1 MKTLYESLLDDFDT
15 LETKANPV
23 STIKRFIED
32 NYEYN
37 NELKISK
44 KPNKNG
50 YYEVSINGDVYIADY
65 NIQSLTNGIFIWKQ
79 VKGVFS
85 CEDCDNLT
93 SLEGAPLKVEVF
105 KCAFCNGLTSLKG
118 APKITS
124 YGFDCHACDN
134 ITTLEGAP
142 EEVGGGF
149 DCSSCEKLISL
160 KGAPK
165 KVDGFFNCEWCP
177 SLTSLEGAPR
187 EVNNDFRC
195 NGCKNL
201 KSLKG
206 APKKVGRTVYC
217 NGCGKQFTMDDIDKY
232 IDEIY
237 IKDIIDL

>member
-1 MKTLYESLLDDFDT
+1 MKSLYESLLDDFDAI
-15 LETKANPV
+15 ETNADPI
-23 STIKRFIED
+23 SEIKKFIED

-50 YYEVSINGDVYIADY
+50 YYEVSTNGDVFADY
-65 NIQSLTNGIFIWKQ
+65 EIQSLTNGMFIWKQ

-85 CEDCDNLT
+85 CEECNDLT
-93 SLEGAPLKVEVF
+93 SLEGAPLKVEAF
-105 KCAFCNGLTSLKG
+105 KCAFCYGLTSLKG
-118 APKITS
+118 APKTIS
-124 YGFDCHACDN
+124 SGFDCHACDN
-134 ITTLEGAP
+134 IKTLEGAP

-160 KGAPK
+160 KGSPK
-165 KVDGFFNCEWCP
+165 KVDGFFNCELCP
-177 SLTSLEGAPR
+177 SLKSLEGAPE
-187 EVNNDFRC
+187 EVGGDFRC
-195 NGCKNL
+195 NCCVKL

-206 APKKVGRTVYC
+206 APRKVGRTVYC
-217 NGCGKQFTMDDIDKY
+217 NDCGEQFTMSDIEKY